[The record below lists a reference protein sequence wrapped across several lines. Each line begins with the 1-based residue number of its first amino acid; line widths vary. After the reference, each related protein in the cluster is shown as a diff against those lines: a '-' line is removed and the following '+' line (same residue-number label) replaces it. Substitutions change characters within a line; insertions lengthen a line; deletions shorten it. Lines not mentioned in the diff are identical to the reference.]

1 MRGAAAAS
9 YVYKSRG
16 ISSQGLRYLGS
27 GKGPSKVLRDATAIE
42 RDLVSQPQY
51 VLSRAVGIISNL
63 LVAYQQ
69 SPQLLYRMVVV
80 LPVTQL
86 AQYLLRAIS
95 MSTSPHSF

>member
-1 MRGAAAAS
+1 M
-9 YVYKSRG
+9 
-16 ISSQGLRYLGS
+16 
-27 GKGPSKVLRDATAIE
+27 LRDATAIE

-95 MSTSPHSF
+95 MSTCPHSF

>member
-1 MRGAAAAS
+1 
-9 YVYKSRG
+9 
-16 ISSQGLRYLGS
+16 
-27 GKGPSKVLRDATAIE
+27 VLRDATAIE

-95 MSTSPHSF
+95 MSTCPHSF